1 MGTRPRRPSSSSLT
15 KERIKFVVAYDGSE
29 YRGWAPQRGQR
40 TVHGTLTEAVRQVSG
55 EDCEIYGAS
64 RTDSGANALG
74 QVCHFDCGV
83 PIPVERWPRALN
95 QVLPEDLTV
104 VSAERVHPDF
114 NSRFWAAK
122 RWYRYRI
129 QTAWRDP
136 LRGRYA
142 FTYCARELDLRPMKR
157 AAKQFLGVHD
167 FLAFSQLVEPGQ
179 NTVREI
185 YGFKVSRVRD
195 EVWIDVVGSAF
206 VRGMMR
212 RMSGAL
218 WDIGRGAKEPDEIG
232 RLLKKR
238 VKAEIEWPTV
248 LPACGLTLMK
258 VFYGRHP
265 YDRRPERRA
274 PEGAEDE

>member
-1 MGTRPRRPSSSSLT
+1 LST
-15 KERIKFVVAYDGSE
+15 KRRIKFVVAYDGSE
-29 YRGWAPQRGQR
+29 FRGWAPQRGQR

-83 PIPVERWPRALN
+83 PVPVERWPKAVN
-95 QVLPEDLTV
+95 QVLPGDVTV
-104 VSAERVHPDF
+104 VSAAVVAPDF
-114 NSRFWAAK
+114 NSRFWADR

-129 QTAWRDP
+129 QTGWRDP
-136 LRGRYA
+136 MRARQA
-142 FTYCARELDLRPMKR
+142 TYYGAKELDVRAMQR
-157 AAKQFLGVHD
+157 AAQAFRGIHD
-167 FLAFSQLVEPGQ
+167 FLAFSQLVEEGA
-179 NTVREI
+179 NTTREVHACTVR
-185 YGFKVSRVRD
+185 RVRD

-218 WDIGRGAKEPDEIG
+218 WEVGRGAREPEEIG
-232 RLLKKR
+232 RLLKSRK
-238 VKAEIEWPTV
+238 KAEIDWPTV

-265 YDRRPERRA
+265 YDRRAERRT
-274 PEGAEDE
+274 PVRDDDE

>member
-1 MGTRPRRPSSSSLT
+1 M
-15 KERIKFVVAYDGSE
+15 
-29 YRGWAPQRGQR
+29 
-40 TVHGTLTEAVRQVSG
+40 TEAVRQVSG

-64 RTDSGANALG
+64 RTDSGASALG

-95 QVLPEDLTV
+95 QILPEDV
-104 VSAERVHPDF
+104 SIVSAAHVPKEF
-114 NSRFWAAK
+114 NSRFWAEK

-129 QTAWRDP
+129 QTGWRDP
-136 LRGRYA
+136 HR
-142 FTYCARELDLRPMKR
+142 ARFAYYYGAKDLDVKAMRK
-157 AAKQFLGVHD
+157 AARQFVGVHD
-167 FLAFSQLVEPGQ
+167 FLAFSQLVEPGR

-185 YGFKVSRVRD
+185 YEFQVRRVRD

-218 WDIGRGAKEPDEIG
+218 WDVGRGAKGPDEIG

-238 VKAEIEWPTV
+238 VKSEIEWPTV

-258 VFYGRHP
+258 VYYGRHP
-265 YDRRPERRA
+265 YDRRKERRT
-274 PEGAEDE
+274 PEDGDDE